1 MAINKGFI
9 KDWGGNTLLPITRGE
24 LVLDSQGNIAL
35 ASDLFLAGSFKD
47 AQDRGLP
54 GLVTAAERAMLS
66 GGANGEG
73 IADIYIKLG
82 YINNGLKFNGNVVN
96 FYNSNGASPINIV
109 SDGTLNIG
117 IASNT
122 ITLGLEELEE
132 IEVSQILKSIIVDKY
147 GRVTSVTGGL
157 LTNEDIPKT
166 LSEKIFSNCTTDV
179 KEIANNELAVVNK
192 YYVDKKFDAVNT
204 IATGA
209 LTFKGPLATLDA
221 ALAVLQD
228 ISKQNCY
235 YKVTGT
241 YTINS
246 SYLYSETET
255 IKDTQVK
262 PGDTLIIYPVNS
274 TESKF
279 VLIPAGDD
287 ITTITVKEENAASP
301 VIDDQ
306 MGPITLQFSPIF
318 NVESL
323 GGTRTAS
330 ISFPQVSVS
339 QSGYLSNTDYA
350 EFKAYSE
357 GLKVEYISQVQ
368 SSQDGSYQIGN
379 IIIGGKN
386 NFVYGLNNISTL
398 TLNDGTESAYNPIL
412 KFTETGVTDLEITYK
427 GLNGILVRKN
437 GNTLEFLADIKSE
450 DEKYLTVTNGY
461 KLAAQLGSIDE
472 SGEIID
478 GLMDFRTGYGY
489 ISSVAKVATKF
500 EIIEESLKGA
510 TSTTEYRY
518 GNQKLIDAI
527 TVTI

>member
-24 LVLDSQGNIAL
+24 LVLDSKGQPAFH
-35 ASDLFLAGSFKD
+35 SDEFLAGN
-47 AQDRGLP
+47 GLP
-54 GLVTAAERAMLS
+54 GLMTAAEKEMLS
-66 GGANGEG
+66 GGVNGEG
-73 IADIYIKLG
+73 IADIYTKLG
-82 YINNGLKFNGNVVN
+82 YINNGLKFNGKALN
-96 FYNSNGASPINIV
+96 FYDSAGKASPINIV
-109 SDGTLNIG
+109 SDTDQTITIG
-117 IASNT
+117 SNGNT
-122 ITLGLEELEE
+122 ISLGLTTLTTEETKA
-132 IEVSQILKSIIVDKY
+132 SQILKNIIVDKY
-147 GRVTSVTGGL
+147 GRVTAVSGSA
-157 LTNEDIPKT
+157 LTNAEIPDLDGKKISNST
-166 LSEKIFSNCTTDV
+166 LSNCTTDV
-179 KEIANNELAVVNK
+179 KEIANNELAIANK
-192 YYVDKKFDAVNT
+192 YYVDKKFDAVNN

-209 LTFKGPLATLDA
+209 LTFKGPLATLES

-241 YTINS
+241 YTISS
-246 SYLYSETET
+246 SYLYSETEA

-262 PGDTLIIYPVNS
+262 PGDTLIVYPIS
-274 TESKF
+274 ATESKF

-287 ITTITVKEENAASP
+287 ITTITIKEENAAAP

-330 ISFPQVSVS
+330 ISLPQVSTS

-350 EFKAYSE
+350 EFKALSD
-357 GLKVEYISQVQ
+357 GLKVVYEPQIQ
-368 SSQDGSYQIGN
+368 SNQTGSYQIGN
-379 IIIGGKN
+379 IIIGGKD

-398 TLNDGTESAYNPIL
+398 TLNNGSADAYNPIL
-412 KFTETGVTDLEITYK
+412 KFTETGATDLEITYK

-437 GNTLEFLADIKSE
+437 GNALEFLADIKSE
-450 DEKYLTVTNGY
+450 DEKYLTVTDGY
-461 KLAAQLGSIDE
+461 KLAVQLGSVTD
-472 SGEIID
+472 SGITD
-478 GLMDFRTGYGY
+478 GLMDFRTGLSY
-489 ISSVAKVATKF
+489 ISSSTKF
-500 EIIEESLKGA
+500 EIIEESLNGA

-527 TVTI
+527 TVII